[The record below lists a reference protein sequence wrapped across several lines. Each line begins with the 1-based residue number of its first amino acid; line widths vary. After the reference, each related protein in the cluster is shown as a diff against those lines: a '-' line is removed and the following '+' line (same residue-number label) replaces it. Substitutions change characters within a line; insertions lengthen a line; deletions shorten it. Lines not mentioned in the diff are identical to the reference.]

1 MKRFYYISDDL
12 DDLEQ
17 IEHDLEAGGIAR
29 PQIYLLSN
37 DDVGLDN
44 HDVNRVASFLKTDV
58 IHSGEIGA
66 VLGLAVAGVILL
78 VAHFSGIAAQ
88 VGWVPFVFLA
98 IIGFGF
104 ATWEAGF
111 IGMQAPNVHFTRFE
125 KALAQGRHVLFV
137 ETDREDQKKT
147 EKSFNTTSQVG
158 ARWHRGDT
166 HPGADAVASQLGAV
180 PELGA
185 DFSGPSEQA
194 RTITRLQS
202 TATNREYRH
211 ITRRKR

>member
-98 IIGFGF
+98 IIGFALRPGRP
-104 ATWEAGF
+104 ASSACRPPMSISPDLKKRWLKAGTCF
-111 IGMQAPNVHFTRFE
+111 LLRPIGKIRKN
-125 KALAQGRHVLFV
+125 L
-137 ETDREDQKKT
+137 KK
-147 EKSFNTTSQVG
+147 F
-158 ARWHRGDT
+158 
-166 HPGADAVASQLGAV
+166 
-180 PELGA
+180 
-185 DFSGPSEQA
+185 
-194 RTITRLQS
+194 
-202 TATNREYRH
+202 
-211 ITRRKR
+211 

>member
-66 VLGLAVAGVILL
+66 VLGLAVAGVILGGRL
-78 VAHFSGIAAQ
+78 HGHAGPQ
-88 VGWVPFVFLA
+88 CPF
-98 IIGFGF
+98 
-104 ATWEAGF
+104 
-111 IGMQAPNVHFTRFE
+111 
-125 KALAQGRHVLFV
+125 
-137 ETDREDQKKT
+137 
-147 EKSFNTTSQVG
+147 
-158 ARWHRGDT
+158 
-166 HPGADAVASQLGAV
+166 HP
-180 PELGA
+180 
-185 DFSGPSEQA
+185 
-194 RTITRLQS
+194 I
-202 TATNREYRH
+202 
-211 ITRRKR
+211 

>member
-17 IEHDLEAGGIAR
+17 IEHDLESAGIAR

-66 VLGLAVAGVILL
+66 MLGLAVAAVILA
-78 VAHFSGIAAQ
+78 VAHFSGIAEQ
-88 VGWVPFVFLA
+88 VGWVPFVFLS

-137 ETDREDQKKT
+137 ET
-147 EKSFNTTSQVG
+147 G
-158 ARWHRGDT
+158 RGDKKKLKKVLKRYPKLERAGTEVT
-166 HPGADAVASQLGAV
+166 HTWALMTLLKNWEKFRSWALVFQGRPDKQ
-180 PELGA
+180 
-185 DFSGPSEQA
+185 Q
-194 RTITRLQS
+194 
-202 TATNREYRH
+202 
-211 ITRRKR
+211 